1 MAPKSSQSPSR
12 SKSPA
17 RATPKKKPAA
27 AATPKKAAATPKKK
41 PAAAT
46 LPKSPADFYPAPGT
60 APPAP
65 APHPTDVD
73 LFASYSRLWAVSE
86 AVIGYGTVY
95 LVPGCHSF
103 FPTECVETPWWFYS
117 QCILWLIVLLYP
129 SRFTVVAS
137 MLVRVAQYW
146 AQAPMTWES
155 CYWANATELAF
166 VAILLL
172 CPLDTVVYQSQD
184 LIRLMMGWF
193 YVGAG
198 FWKINT
204 SFLDTSVSCGPVYV
218 ASLLATFVPEI
229 LRPSWLVAY
238 ALKSAAWMTILG
250 ECGIGICLLMP
261 SQTLRRLGFVLSN
274 LLHYAIC
281 ITPFPNAVPLFG
293 VFCYTRLF
301 FVMPHAWTLALHEVV
316 AFPKTRSGFAA
327 RAFVVALSAASAS
340 CTSEPGL
347 TINWGIPAQTLL
359 CCIGA
364 RAVYLDVQYDG
375 FKEGTEQA
383 KKAKAPTLGTM
394 KSLLLSLNAFT
405 WLSITL
411 FYVFAA
417 QTLGLMSIGAVS
429 PFSAI
434 REHGGSNHLF
444 MPTALLQQSP
454 YTNKYDLFSGGIV
467 RVTYTDSDVMNALY
481 PGNSTNDL
489 RPEIRKMLTAHGH
502 LAHEYHPTVM
512 RMFGPKLASFI
523 PHWKPDDGTPF
534 PSYTVPGLELRRLL
548 SDARAANE
556 SFVLEYDIL
565 PGLVGDEKWR
575 KTAVASKV
583 RVEEDGKGGL
593 KCTALHGGRSM
604 EEHGAPCGADELP
617 MRPSPKGLLMKFL
630 VWFPYPVNTGSEEMP
645 CMD

>member
-1 MAPKSSQSPSR
+1 MAPKNSQSPSR

-41 PAAAT
+41 P
-46 LPKSPADFYPAPGT
+46 

-261 SQTLRRLGFVLSN
+261 SQLCKAKLVSDEICCSEGTAAGVTLVLDRLSDWRTGRAVSRSAERSVTPPFCETLTTRSSLNVLST
-274 LLHYAIC
+274 L
-281 ITPFPNAVPLFG
+281 TPSSPNPPPQISM
-293 VFCYTRLF
+293 C
-301 FVMPHAWTLALHEVV
+301 
-316 AFPKTRSGFAA
+316 RS
-327 RAFVVALSAASAS
+327 L
-340 CTSEPGL
+340 
-347 TINWGIPAQTLL
+347 
-359 CCIGA
+359 
-364 RAVYLDVQYDG
+364 
-375 FKEGTEQA
+375 
-383 KKAKAPTLGTM
+383 
-394 KSLLLSLNAFT
+394 
-405 WLSITL
+405 
-411 FYVFAA
+411 
-417 QTLGLMSIGAVS
+417 
-429 PFSAI
+429 
-434 REHGGSNHLF
+434 
-444 MPTALLQQSP
+444 
-454 YTNKYDLFSGGIV
+454 
-467 RVTYTDSDVMNALY
+467 
-481 PGNSTNDL
+481 
-489 RPEIRKMLTAHGH
+489 
-502 LAHEYHPTVM
+502 
-512 RMFGPKLASFI
+512 
-523 PHWKPDDGTPF
+523 
-534 PSYTVPGLELRRLL
+534 
-548 SDARAANE
+548 
-556 SFVLEYDIL
+556 
-565 PGLVGDEKWR
+565 
-575 KTAVASKV
+575 
-583 RVEEDGKGGL
+583 
-593 KCTALHGGRSM
+593 
-604 EEHGAPCGADELP
+604 
-617 MRPSPKGLLMKFL
+617 
-630 VWFPYPVNTGSEEMP
+630 
-645 CMD
+645 